1 MKNILLFSIFINLL
15 FIVIG
20 GYIIHHK
27 GGFVA
32 INRILKEVFQAKQN
46 GNFGSYYASKT
57 DIFETLP
64 IERTDIVF
72 LGNSITEYC
81 NWSELFGMSNI
92 KNRGIGGDIIKGVI
106 NRIDQ
111 VVDAQPQKI
120 FLMIGVNDLE
130 LGNSVEEILTNYEAL
145 VQIIVQ
151 KSPSTQLYIQ
161 STLPTRGYPNR
172 KNSDII
178 KINAGI
184 EAIAAKYNST
194 YIQLF
199 DLFKAQDGKLK
210 TELTYDGLHIN
221 GEGYLIWK
229 KVIIDY
235 VVN

>member
-1 MKNILLFSIFINLL
+1 M
-15 FIVIG
+15 
-20 GYIIHHK
+20 
-27 GGFVA
+27 A
-32 INRILKEVFQAKQN
+32 INRIFKEVFQTKQN
-46 GNFGSYYASKT
+46 ENFGSYYASKT

-64 IERTDIVF
+64 IESTDIVF

-111 VVDAQPQKI
+111 VVDAQPKKI

-130 LGNSVEEILTNYEAL
+130 LGNSVEEILISYEAL

-184 EAIAAKYNST
+184 EAIATKYNST
-194 YIQLF
+194 YIHLF

-221 GEGYLIWK
+221 GDGYLIWK
-229 KVIIDY
+229 DAIIDY